1 MRPRATIPPDSD
13 ERQADRDAVDGGR
26 RARSDDRRRDDL
38 GRPARGASRDRAEH
52 HGIELQGAELAAE
65 VARLRARLR
74 PTDQPQEPARN
85 LFQFN
90 ARTARS
96 SAAPPLTENA
106 VPVAAV
112 PPPPPLSLIGFA
124 AEGAT
129 RTAIISGFGDLFLV
143 KEGDRIGAQFRVA
156 RIDADGVVV
165 TNTSDETTFTIRLQ
179 Q

>member
-1 MRPRATIPPDSD
+1 MNVKRIAILSTAGAVLAAMIAGATTSG
-13 ERQADRDAVDGGR
+13 VR
-26 RARSDDRRRDDL
+26 RAA
-38 GRPARGASRDRAEH
+38 PVAITPNTTA
-52 HGIELQGAELAAE
+52 IELQGAELAAE

-90 ARTARS
+90 ARTVRS
-96 SAAPPLTENA
+96 SPAAADFTPTPAPAGVVAPPAPLT
-106 VPVAAV
+106 
-112 PPPPPLSLIGFA
+112 LIGFA

-129 RTAIISGFGDLFLV
+129 RTAIVSGFGDLFLV

-156 RIDADGVVV
+156 RIDADGVEV
-165 TNTSDETTFTIRLQ
+165 TNVSDDTRFTLNLQ

>member
-1 MRPRATIPPDSD
+1 MNVKRIAMLSTAGAVLAAMIAGATTSG
-13 ERQADRDAVDGGR
+13 VR
-26 RARSDDRRRDDL
+26 RAA
-38 GRPARGASRDRAEH
+38 PVAIAPNTTA
-52 HGIELQGAELAAE
+52 IELQGAELAAE

-74 PTDQPQEPARN
+74 PADQPQEPARN

-96 SAAPPLTENA
+96 SAPSPLTESA
-106 VPVAAV
+106 VAVAAT

-143 KEGDRIGAQFRVA
+143 REGDRIGAQFRVA
-156 RIDADGVVV
+156 RIDAEGVVV
-165 TNTSDETTFTIRLQ
+165 TNTSDETTVTIRLQ

>member
-1 MRPRATIPPDSD
+1 MNVKRIATLST
-13 ERQADRDAVDGGR
+13 AGAVLAAMIAGATTSGVR
-26 RARSDDRRRDDL
+26 RAA
-38 GRPARGASRDRAEH
+38 PVVIAPNTAA
-52 HGIELQGAELAAE
+52 IELQGAELAAE
-65 VARLRARLR
+65 VARLRSRLR

-96 SAAPPLTENA
+96 AAPPPLTESA
-106 VPVAAV
+106 VPVGAE

-143 KEGDRIGAQFRVA
+143 REGDRIGPQYRVT

-165 TNTSDETTFTIRLQ
+165 TNASDETTFTIRLQ

>member
-1 MRPRATIPPDSD
+1 MPNWPWRSRAFAPAS
-13 ERQADRDAVDGGR
+13 GR
-26 RARSDDRRRDDL
+26 R
-38 GRPARGASRDRAEH
+38 
-52 HGIELQGAELAAE
+52 
-65 VARLRARLR
+65 
-74 PTDQPQEPARN
+74 DQPQEPARN

-90 ARTARS
+90 ARSARS
-96 SAAPPLTENA
+96 SAPPPLTESA

-129 RTAIISGFGDLFLV
+129 RTAIVSGFGDLFLV
-143 KEGDRIGAQFRVA
+143 REGDQIGAQYRVA